1 MFYSKRL
8 ESLIVHDVKI
18 ISKPLWI
25 GFEFG
30 ALC

>member
-1 MFYSKRL
+1 MFYSKLL
-8 ESLIVHDVKI
+8 ESFIVHGDKI

>member
-1 MFYSKRL
+1 MFYRKHL
-8 ESLIVHDVKI
+8 ESFIVHDDKI
-18 ISKPLWI
+18 ISKRLWI